1 MGGWVDLGM
10 VKRIQILLLLI
21 GTLFSQNY
29 DLKQYITSSSAFSAY
44 NSQQRLTGT
53 LGQSITGEIQ
63 NE

>member
-1 MGGWVDLGM
+1 MI
-10 VKRIQILLLLI
+10 KRIQILLLLI

-53 LGQSITGEIQ
+53 LGQSSTGEIQ

>member
-1 MGGWVDLGM
+1 MI
-10 VKRIQILLLLI
+10 KRIQILLLLI

-29 DLKQYITSSSAFSAY
+29 DLKQYITSAFSAY